1 MNKDKQIINIKKT
14 FDKGKNRNILLD
26 LSYEVEKNTDLNGK
40 VKILDRCF
48 NRITYNADISN
59 MVSIIKTIFEDVKEE
74 KIRIVLSKN
83 EKIDELVMYYNNR
96 LSKYVSNE
104 VFDNKEELLF
114 SYNYNNGVD
123 IKLTN
128 KNKRL
133 FDYTANDLSSKITN
147 RMFKVEN
154 LVKGDLKINLRR
166 DDRYLVKLYE
176 VMYDKKLDF
185 NNPNM
190 ENIFISSLY
199 LASEN
204 GVLMP
209 DFIYFFKNSADK
221 NGNILANR
229 ISDDNVSGLL
239 LFDSIDTSDIRL
251 SKDTME
257 LLKELGSVLKGKED
271 KVVKIANTIYDDKYR
286 RDFRNSY
293 YNTDLVN
300 KIKILIKE

>member
-14 FDKGKNRNILLD
+14 FNKGKNRNILLD

-209 DFIYFFKNSADK
+209 DFIYFFKISADK

-257 LLKELGSVLKGKED
+257 LLKELGSVF
-271 KVVKIANTIYDDKYR
+271 KV
-286 RDFRNSY
+286 
-293 YNTDLVN
+293 
-300 KIKILIKE
+300 

>member
-26 LSYEVEKNTDLNGK
+26 LSYEVEKNTDLNEK

-154 LVKGDLKINLRR
+154 LLKGDLKINLRR

>member
-154 LVKGDLKINLRR
+154 LLKGDLKINLRR

-300 KIKILIKE
+300 KVKILIKE

>member
-26 LSYEVEKNTDLNGK
+26 LSYEVEKNTDLNEK

-96 LSKYVSNE
+96 LSRYVSNE

>member
-96 LSKYVSNE
+96 LSRYVSNE

-154 LVKGDLKINLRR
+154 LLKGDLKINLRR

>member
-26 LSYEVEKNTDLNGK
+26 LSYEVEKNTDLNEK

-154 LVKGDLKINLRR
+154 LLKGDLKINLRR

-176 VMYDKKLDF
+176 VMYDKKIDF

-209 DFIYFFKNSADK
+209 DFIYFFKISADK
-221 NGNILANR
+221 NSNILANR

>member
-26 LSYEVEKNTDLNGK
+26 LSYEVEKNANLNGK

-59 MVSIIKTIFEDVKEE
+59 MVSIIKTIFDGVKEE
-74 KIRIVLSKN
+74 KIRIVLSEN

-96 LSKYVSNE
+96 LSRYVNNE

-123 IKLTN
+123 VKLTN

-133 FDYTANDLSSKITN
+133 FDYNANDLSSKITN

-154 LVKGDLKINLRR
+154 LLKGDLKINLRR

-209 DFIYFFKNSADK
+209 EFIYFFKISADK
-221 NGNILANR
+221 NSNVLANR

-239 LFDSIDTSDIRL
+239 LYDNINTSDIRL
-251 SKDTME
+251 SKDTMK
-257 LLKELGSVLKGKED
+257 LLKELGSVLKGEED
-271 KVVKIANTIYDDKYR
+271 KVVKIANLIYDDKYR
-286 RDFRNSY
+286 RDFRNTY
-293 YNTDLVN
+293 YDTDLVN
-300 KIKILIKE
+300 KVKFLIKE

>member
-209 DFIYFFKNSADK
+209 DFIYFFKISADK

-271 KVVKIANTIYDDKYR
+271 KVVKIANAIYDDKYR

-300 KIKILIKE
+300 KIKILIK

>member
-26 LSYEVEKNTDLNGK
+26 LSYEVEKNANLNGK

-74 KIRIVLSKN
+74 KIRIVLSEN

-96 LSKYVSNE
+96 LSRYVNNE

-123 IKLTN
+123 VKLTN

-133 FDYTANDLSSKITN
+133 FDYNANDLSSKITN

-154 LVKGDLKINLRR
+154 LLKGNLKINLRR

-209 DFIYFFKNSADK
+209 EFIYFFKISADK
-221 NGNILANR
+221 NSNVLANR

-239 LFDSIDTSDIRL
+239 LYDNIDTSDIRL
-251 SKDTME
+251 SKDTMK

-271 KVVKIANTIYDDKYR
+271 KVVKIANLIYDDKYR
-286 RDFRNSY
+286 RDFRNTY
-293 YNTDLVN
+293 YDTDLVN
-300 KIKILIKE
+300 KVKFLIKE

>member
-48 NRITYNADISN
+48 NRITYSADISN

-209 DFIYFFKNSADK
+209 DFIYFFKISADK

-300 KIKILIKE
+300 KVKILIKE

>member
-154 LVKGDLKINLRR
+154 LLKGDLKINLRR

-300 KIKILIKE
+300 KVKILIK

>member
-154 LVKGDLKINLRR
+154 LLKGDLKINLRR

-300 KIKILIKE
+300 KVKFLIKE

>member
-26 LSYEVEKNTDLNGK
+26 LSYEVEKNTDLNEK

-96 LSKYVSNE
+96 LSRYVSNE

-154 LVKGDLKINLRR
+154 LLKGDLKINLRR

>member
-26 LSYEVEKNTDLNGK
+26 LSYEVEKNTDLNEK

>member
-300 KIKILIKE
+300 KVKFLIKE